1 MSEEELG
8 VEEGAISRYTYQQ
21 ARQQYGS
28 NLTLTKEEYNFY
40 KMFIEMTEKY
50 KTQLEEE
57 GVLDD
62 SAGKGRYYVPH
73 VTQKNWESLMIHGSF
88 GLYYKSLPGDVRL
101 ENIKVKGFNPVTG
114 QTETRPYGHFREI
127 YLHGTDIGL
136 NKANPI
142 LSKMPKG
149 ITKRILFER
158 IRKQAERA
166 LKDGYYIN
174 EEG

>member
-1 MSEEELG
+1 
-8 VEEGAISRYTYQQ
+8 
-21 ARQQYGS
+21 
-28 NLTLTKEEYNFY
+28 
-40 KMFIEMTEKY
+40 
-50 KTQLEEE
+50 
-57 GVLDD
+57 
-62 SAGKGRYYVPH
+62 
-73 VTQKNWESLMIHGSF
+73 MIHGSF

-101 ENIKVKGFNPVTG
+101 ENTKVKGFNPVTG

-174 EEG
+174 EENDLNLNLQIVKDNISQKENTFTFPI